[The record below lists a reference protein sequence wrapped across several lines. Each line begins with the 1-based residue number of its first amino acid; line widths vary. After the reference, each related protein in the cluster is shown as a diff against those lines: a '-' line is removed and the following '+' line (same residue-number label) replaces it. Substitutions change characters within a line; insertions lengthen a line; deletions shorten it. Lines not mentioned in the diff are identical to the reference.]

1 MYIFTISELL
11 LFHLQIKY
19 SMTTYIVV
27 WHLDLDRKFFFNLF
41 VFCVQNYNFQTAFC
55 FSPGYLC
62 LIFKFAN
69 DLKNI
74 SVGGGRKKA
83 NTFTALSLLFRRFF
97 SLPVLIF
104 CTFCFFRHVKN

>member
-27 WHLDLDRKFFFNLF
+27 WHLDLDRKLFFKF

-74 SVGGGRKKA
+74 SVGKKRKEKGKYFHSP
-83 NTFTALSLLFRRFF
+83 FTAL
-97 SLPVLIF
+97 
-104 CTFCFFRHVKN
+104 